1 MESAKHRSMKRTW
14 SHTRGLIAL
23 GVVFCLLTPC
33 ARVVPV
39 GPITVYVQLYTVHGW
54 QTLPE
59 CVLSICQPGLELRL
73 RYGTGLRHGMRHFDK
88 QQSASAEC
96 ICRLQVDQ
104 RNEYRVRALGL
115 AQVAVEVRSRCV
127 YVQSMDVWMYGCMDV
142 WTYGLMSY
150 MVCTLCNTHRP
161 RDGTR
166 TEHSWKIGSNGGV
179 SGKCG
184 VLCSR
189 SGVGDALV
197 HASGSWSSDIG
208 ER

>member
-1 MESAKHRSMKRTW
+1 MESAKHRSMNRTW
-14 SHTRGLIAL
+14 LHTRGLIAL
-23 GVVFCLLTPC
+23 EVVFCLLTPC
-33 ARVVPV
+33 ARVVCLRAWGHGGMEAWGHGGMKEWRNGGMQTGLEVVPV

-115 AQVAVEVRSRCV
+115 A
-127 YVQSMDVWMYGCMDV
+127 
-142 WTYGLMSY
+142 
-150 MVCTLCNTHRP
+150 
-161 RDGTR
+161 
-166 TEHSWKIGSNGGV
+166 
-179 SGKCG
+179 
-184 VLCSR
+184 
-189 SGVGDALV
+189 
-197 HASGSWSSDIG
+197 
-208 ER
+208 

>member
-1 MESAKHRSMKRTW
+1 MIAWKHDGIREAQKHEKDVVAYSGVDCLGRGVLFADALRAGGVFAGMGHGAWGMGAWGHGGMEEGRDGGMQT
-14 SHTRGLIAL
+14 GLE
-23 GVVFCLLTPC
+23 
-33 ARVVPV
+33 VVPV

-115 AQVAVEVRSRCV
+115 A
-127 YVQSMDVWMYGCMDV
+127 
-142 WTYGLMSY
+142 
-150 MVCTLCNTHRP
+150 
-161 RDGTR
+161 
-166 TEHSWKIGSNGGV
+166 
-179 SGKCG
+179 
-184 VLCSR
+184 
-189 SGVGDALV
+189 
-197 HASGSWSSDIG
+197 
-208 ER
+208 